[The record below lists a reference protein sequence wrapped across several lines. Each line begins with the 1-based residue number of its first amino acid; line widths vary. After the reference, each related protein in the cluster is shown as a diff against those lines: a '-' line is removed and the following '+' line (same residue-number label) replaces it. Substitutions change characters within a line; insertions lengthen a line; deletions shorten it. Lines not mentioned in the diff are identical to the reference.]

1 MWQQKINV
9 APVKINYTAFSLVE
23 ILISTA
29 LAAFLLLLLSTA
41 YTDFYRIQSQQKEQ
55 LYLQAETHQLLHYF
69 QQHFQHIGYQGELR
83 ADSNFELFQLNG
95 RSVNIPHKNCLI
107 SFYDLNQDGCLGNR
121 RTKTTACKLGELN
134 QTKDILKEVFAFK
147 LENKEIY
154 YFSTNLDNC
163 IKAECQKLLSSC
175 HGTWS
180 KLTSN
185 NNFKVNKLEFSWKK
199 ENILLQIEL
208 EIESVKQ
215 REIYA
220 AKSYVFIL
228 NHES

>member
-9 APVKINYTAFSLVE
+9 ALVRISYPAWSLVE

-29 LAAFLLLLLSTA
+29 LAAVLLLSLSTS
-41 YTDFYRIQSQQKEQ
+41 YTDFYLTQMKQKEQ
-55 LYLQAETHQLLHYF
+55 LYLQAEVHQLLHYF
-69 QQHFQHIGYQGELR
+69 QRHFQHIGYQGEQR
-83 ADSNFELFQLNG
+83 KDSNFDLFQLNG
-95 RSVNIPHKNCLI
+95 RSVNIPHTNCLI
-107 SFYDLNQDGCLGNR
+107 SFYDINQDGCLGNR

-134 QTKDILKEVFAFK
+134 QTKDILKEVFGFK

-163 IKAECQKLLSSC
+163 IKAECQKLLNGC
-175 HGTWS
+175 DGTWS
-180 KLTSN
+180 KLTSVHH
-185 NNFKVNKLEFSWKK
+185 FKVNKLAFIWKQ
-199 ENILLQIEL
+199 ENTLLQIEL
-208 EIESVKQ
+208 EIESSKDS

-228 NHES
+228 NH